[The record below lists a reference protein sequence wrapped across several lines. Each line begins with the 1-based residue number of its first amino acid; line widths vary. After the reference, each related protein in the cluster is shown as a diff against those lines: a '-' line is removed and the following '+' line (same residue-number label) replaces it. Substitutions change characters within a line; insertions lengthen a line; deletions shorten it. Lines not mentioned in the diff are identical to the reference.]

1 MTTVN
6 IEDYIQSSVAKKIE
20 IEVIQYTLNT
30 SAVCNINFLDSK
42 DNKISSVLV
51 YIENSDFTDEWV
63 SDSDLVNIV
72 CRKLGLTQQLN
83 ISS

>member
-20 IEVIQYTLNT
+20 IELIQYNLNS
-30 SAVCNINFLDSK
+30 SAVCNVNFLDSK

-51 YIENSDFTDEWV
+51 YIEGTEFSTEWV
-63 SDSDLVNIV
+63 DDSNLINIV
-72 CRKLGLTQQLN
+72 CRKLGLTQQV
-83 ISS
+83 

>member
-1 MTTVN
+1 MTTIN

-20 IEVIQYTLNT
+20 IELIQYNLNS
-30 SAVCNINFLDSK
+30 SAVCNVNFLDSK

-51 YIENSDFTDEWV
+51 YIEGSEFTDEWV

-72 CRKLGLTQQLN
+72 CRKLGLTQQV
-83 ISS
+83 